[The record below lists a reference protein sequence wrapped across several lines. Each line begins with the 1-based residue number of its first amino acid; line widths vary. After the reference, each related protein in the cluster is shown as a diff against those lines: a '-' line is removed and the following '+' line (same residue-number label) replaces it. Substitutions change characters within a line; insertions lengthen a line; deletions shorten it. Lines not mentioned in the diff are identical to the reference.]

1 MAEFNALQKRKEI
14 EAAQLKAEGE
24 VRLRQNEKM
33 INAIKE
39 AVPHPEYSA
48 IWDTYHDTR
57 FIWGDK
63 RPEYMENGNIPG
75 AKQQAIECDL
85 HDKYYIYDT
94 TELYN
99 KMGSLNILG
108 EKQRIKSPERV
119 KLEGELQQYV
129 VQEWY
134 SKKLPGDYFG
144 EYGSAYKPAIEI
156 AGYKARTREEG
167 EAIVEVL
174 VLHELMSSKKKDDP
188 DLQKIVVEYAKA
200 AQELNK
206 IQAGLPKYTPL
217 DKVINTLISYK
228 RAETS
233 DVDEVTLRNT
243 YRNALKNNTLEQIEG
258 GIKEYARKFKNNT
271 IPLVEAAAAEVKVA
285 GDSAAAAAAAGGQK
299 PKGIFGGL
307 FGRSRKS
314 RSRNMRTRKHR
325 KN

>member
-1 MAEFNALQKRKEI
+1 MAELNALQKRREI
-14 EAAQLKAEGE
+14 EAAEQKARGE
-24 VRLRQNEKM
+24 VRHRQSEKM

-48 IWDTYHDTR
+48 IWDTYYDTR
-57 FIWGDK
+57 FKWGDK
-63 RPEYMENGNIPG
+63 RPERIEDGNIPG

-85 HDKYYIYDT
+85 HDKYYIYDAI
-94 TELYN
+94 ELYN
-99 KMGSLNILG
+99 KMGLNPLG
-108 EKQRIKSPERV
+108 EKQRIKSPARV
-119 KLEGELQQYV
+119 KLEGQLEQYV
-129 VQEWY
+129 LEEWY

-174 VLHELMSSKKKDDP
+174 VLYELMSSKKKDDP
-188 DLQKIVVEYAKA
+188 DLPKIVVEYAKA
-200 AQELNK
+200 AQDLNK

-217 DKVINTLISYK
+217 DKAITTLISYQLA
-228 RAETS
+228 RDSNT
-233 DVDEVTLRNT
+233 DEVAFRNK
-243 YRNALKNNTLEQIEG
+243 LKNYTLEKIEG
-258 GIKEYARKFKNNT
+258 GIKANAQNFKKNA

-285 GDSAAAAAAAGGQK
+285 GESAAAAAAAGWQK

-307 FGRSRKS
+307 FGRSRKT

>member
-1 MAEFNALQKRKEI
+1 MAEHNAFQKRKEI

-24 VRLRQNEKM
+24 VRLRQGEKM

-39 AVPHPEYSA
+39 AVPHPEFNA
-48 IWDTYHDTR
+48 IWDTYRDTR
-57 FIWGDK
+57 FLWGDK
-63 RPEYMENGNIPG
+63 RPERMENGNIPG

-85 HDKYYIYDT
+85 HDKYYIYDA
-94 TELYN
+94 TELFN
-99 KMGSLNILG
+99 KMGLQNILG

-119 KLEGELQQYV
+119 KLEGQLKEYV

-134 SKKLPGDYFG
+134 SKKLPGDSFG

-156 AGYKARTREEG
+156 AGYKARNREEG

-174 VLHELMSSKKKDDP
+174 VLRALMLSQKKDDP
-188 DLQKIVVEYAKA
+188 DHLQIVTEYVKA
-200 AQELNK
+200 EEDLNK

-217 DKVINTLISYK
+217 DKAINTLISYK

-243 YRNALKNNTLEQIEG
+243 YRNALKNNTLEQIEE

-271 IPLVEAAAAEVKVA
+271 IPLVDAAAAEVKVA
-285 GDSAAAAAAAGGQK
+285 GESAAAAAAGWQK

>member
-1 MAEFNALQKRKEI
+1 MAEFNALQKRREI
-14 EAAQLKAEGE
+14 EAAEQKARGE
-24 VRLRQNEKM
+24 VIHRQIEKM

-48 IWDTYHDTR
+48 IWDTYNDTR
-57 FIWGDK
+57 FKWGDK
-63 RPEYMENGNIPG
+63 RPERIEYGNILG

-85 HDKYYIYDT
+85 HDKYYIYDAI
-94 TELYN
+94 ELYN
-99 KMGSLNILG
+99 KMGRNPLG
-108 EKQRIKSPERV
+108 EKQRIKSPARV
-119 KLEGELQQYV
+119 KLEEQLKQYV
-129 VQEWY
+129 LEEWY

-144 EYGSAYKPAIEI
+144 EYGSAYTPAIEI

-217 DKVINTLISYK
+217 DKVINKLISYK

-258 GIKEYARKFKNNT
+258 GIKEYAQQFKNNT

-285 GDSAAAAAAAGGQK
+285 GDSAAAAAAGWQK